1 MNHFDIHAIKAFDD
15 NYIWAISTGG
25 QAIIIDPGSA
35 DEVISYLDTHRLA
48 PVAILITHH
57 HHDHIGGVDMLMN
70 LYKDCTLYAHSKH
83 GLANAVLV
91 DEGSQLD
98 IMGLNFTVQMSAGH
112 TDSHLSYLVAIDG
125 VMRVFCGDTLFSGGC
140 GRVFTGTID
149 ELYASF
155 ERYLTLPDD
164 TLFYPAHEYTLSN
177 LKFAQTICADSI
189 KKTIETAITDTQARL
204 ENDKISLP
212 TSLGL
217 EKQINVFLHSFEPAL
232 RHEMA
237 QKLGCADDGLAV
249 FTALRIAKNNA

>member
-217 EKQINVFLHSFEPAL
+217 EKQISE
-232 RHEMA
+232 
-237 QKLGCADDGLAV
+237 
-249 FTALRIAKNNA
+249 FTPK

>member
-15 NYIWAISTGG
+15 NYIWAISTGR

-35 DEVISYLDTHRLA
+35 DEVISYLNTHQLT

-57 HHDHIGGVDMLMN
+57 HHDHIGGVDTLMN
-70 LYKDCTLYAHSKH
+70 LYKDCTLYAHSQH
-83 GLANAVLV
+83 GLSNAVPV

-177 LKFAQTICADSI
+177 LKFAQTICADRI

-232 RHEMA
+232 CHEMA
-237 QKLGCADDGLAV
+237 QKLGCADESLAV